1 MPESSAAVPGGPD
14 TAAFPVPAAV
24 LSLLEQADV
33 RLELRGRRAD
43 VVLDA
48 PQRRNSQTPATWR
61 ALAAAGAWL
70 PAVADVVVLRAEGP
84 SFSAGL
90 DRRAFTP
97 EGIPGEPGLF
107 QLAAMPPEELDASI
121 DGYQQAFACW
131 SADEFVTI
139 AAVQGHAVGA
149 GFQLALA
156 CDLRVAAD
164 DARFAMRE
172 PTLGLVPDLA
182 GTAPLVAAVGYPRAL
197 EICGTGRW
205 VEAGEAAQL
214 GIVQQVVP
222 APELAAAVD
231 TLADVLLATPRDALL
246 ATKSLLRDAPG
257 RAPAGQRAAE
267 RAAQAQLVRAL
278 AARL

>member
-1 MPESSAAVPGGPD
+1 MPQSSATVPGEPD
-14 TAAFPVPAAV
+14 AGAVTVPATV
-24 LSLLEQADV
+24 RSLLEQAGV
-33 RLELRGRRAD
+33 RLELHGRRAD

-61 ALAAAGAWL
+61 ALAAAGSWL
-70 PAVADVVVLRAEGP
+70 PAVVDVVVLRAEGP

-90 DRRAFTP
+90 DRQAFTA

-107 QLAAMPPEELDASI
+107 QLAGMPPEELDATI
-121 DGYQQAFACW
+121 DGYQQAFTCW

-149 GFQLALA
+149 GFQLALG

-172 PTLGLVPDLA
+172 PSLGLVPDLA

-205 VEAGEAAQL
+205 VEAPEALRL

-222 APELAAAVD
+222 AAELGAAVD
-231 TLADVLLATPRDALL
+231 TVVGALLATPRDALL

-257 RAPAGQRAAE
+257 RTPADQRAAE
-267 RAAQAQLVRAL
+267 RAAQAQLLRDL
-278 AARL
+278 AARR